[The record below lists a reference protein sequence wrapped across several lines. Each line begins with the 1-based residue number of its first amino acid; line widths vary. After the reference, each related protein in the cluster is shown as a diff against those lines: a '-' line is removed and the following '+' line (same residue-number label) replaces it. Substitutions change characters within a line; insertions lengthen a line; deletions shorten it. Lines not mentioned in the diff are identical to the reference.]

1 MNKDFSQ
8 TPRPTFKRALRR
20 ISVISVVISM
30 TLVWLLL
37 STASI
42 FTLKQYA
49 QKNLELTAAT
59 MGRSLEAALV
69 FGDSAAAEETLA
81 SLGKQGQ
88 ISQAI
93 VLNGQMQHF
102 AAWRHEPL
110 ANKEQVSG
118 LISKWLFP
126 EPTVQP
132 IWHQGKQIGELRLTA
147 LDELISHFLGI
158 SILVLTGSILL
169 ASFIALL
176 LTHSLHRGIVAA
188 LQSITEVVHDIRE
201 NRHFSRR
208 VPEERIEEFHL
219 FAQDFNS
226 LLGEMED
233 WQRQL
238 QAKNAQLLRSSLH
251 DPLTGLANR
260 AAFRNALAEPLTGL
274 ANRAAFRNALA
285 ELMQNEVDHQTSALL
300 FLDGDNFK
308 LINDNWGHAA
318 GDKVLMEVASR
329 LMTFAGKRHLAWRLG
344 GDEFAVLLREV
355 RSEAEVQALCQ
366 ALTEQFLP
374 PFNLHNGHSATL
386 SLSVGY
392 ALAWEHATAES
403 LQELADQNM
412 YRMKNQ
418 RIQQTLK

>member
-8 TPRPTFKRALRR
+8 APRPTFKRALRR
-20 ISVISVVISM
+20 ISMISVVISM

-37 STASI
+37 C
-42 FTLKQYA
+42 
-49 QKNLELTAAT
+49 TAAT

-69 FGDSAAAEETLA
+69 FGDSAAAEDTLA
-81 SLGKQGQ
+81 TLGRQGQ
-88 ISQAI
+88 FSQAI
-93 VLNGQMQHF
+93 LVDGQQRPF
-102 AAWRHEPL
+102 ASWHNDGL
-110 ANKEQVSG
+110 VSQDKISDV
-118 LISKWLFP
+118 ISKWLFP
-126 EPTVQP
+126 KPTVQT
-132 IWHQGKQIGELRLTA
+132 ILHQGKIIGELRLTA
-147 LDELISHFLGI
+147 LDRLISYFLGI
-158 SILVLTGSILL
+158 SIIVLTGSIFL
-169 ASFIALL
+169 ASCIALL

-260 AAFRNALAEPLTGL
+260 AAFRNVI
-274 ANRAAFRNALA
+274 ND
-285 ELMQNEVDHQTSALL
+285 LMKDETSQSHSALL

-318 GDKVLMEVASR
+318 GDKVLIEVASR
-329 LMTFAGKRHLAWRLG
+329 LMAFVGKQHQAWRLG
-344 GDEFAVLLREV
+344 GDEFAVLLRDVHSETEV
-355 RSEAEVQALCQ
+355 RALCR
-366 ALTEQFLP
+366 ALSEQFIP
-374 PFNLHNGHSATL
+374 PFNLHNGHTASL
-386 SLSVGY
+386 SLSIGY
-392 ALAWEHATAES
+392 ALTWEHTSAEN

-412 YRMKNQ
+412 YRMKHQ
-418 RIQQTLK
+418 RLQQTQK

>member
-176 LTHSLHRGIVAA
+176 LTHSLHRGSSPPCRASLRSCMIYVKTATSPGGCRRSVSRSSIFSPRTLTACWGNGGLAA
-188 LQSITEVVHDIRE
+188 PAAGQ
-201 NRHFSRR
+201 
-208 VPEERIEEFHL
+208 
-219 FAQDFNS
+219 
-226 LLGEMED
+226 
-233 WQRQL
+233 
-238 QAKNAQLLRSSLH
+238 NAQLLRSSLH
-251 DPLTGLANR
+251 D
-260 AAFRNALAEPLTGL
+260 PLTGL

-366 ALTEQFLP
+366 TLTEQFLP

>member
-260 AAFRNALAEPLTGL
+260 AAFRNALAE
-274 ANRAAFRNALA
+274 
-285 ELMQNEVDHQTSALL
+285 LMQNEVDHQTSALL
-300 FLDGDNFK
+300 FLD
-308 LINDNWGHAA
+308 
-318 GDKVLMEVASR
+318 
-329 LMTFAGKRHLAWRLG
+329 FAGKRHLAWRLG

>member
-188 LQSITEVVHDIRE
+188 LQSIIE
-201 NRHFSRR
+201 
-208 VPEERIEEFHL
+208 PEE
-219 FAQDFNS
+219 
-226 LLGEMED
+226 
-233 WQRQL
+233 QL
-238 QAKNAQLLRSSLH
+238 
-251 DPLTGLANR
+251 
-260 AAFRNALAEPLTGL
+260 E
-274 ANRAAFRNALA
+274 
-285 ELMQNEVDHQTSALL
+285 
-300 FLDGDNFK
+300 LDGLSDSDWRERIGNAVPP
-308 LINDNWGHAA
+308 AA
-318 GDKVLMEVASR
+318 AEAIASTMYQT
-329 LMTFAGKRHLAWRLG
+329 LLLAWSGETFLLSSMPIWVQPV
-344 GDEFAVLLREV
+344 AV
-355 RSEAEVQALCQ
+355 A
-366 ALTEQFLP
+366 
-374 PFNLHNGHSATL
+374 
-386 SLSVGY
+386 LSVAQGG
-392 ALAWEHATAES
+392 AA
-403 LQELADQNM
+403 
-412 YRMKNQ
+412 
-418 RIQQTLK
+418 

>member
-176 LTHSLHRGIVAA
+176 LTHSLHRGSSPPCRASLRSCMIYVKTATSPGGCRRNVSRS
-188 LQSITEVVHDIRE
+188 SI
-201 NRHFSRR
+201 FSPRTLTACWGKWR
-208 VPEERIEEFHL
+208 TGSASCRP
-219 FAQDFNS
+219 
-226 LLGEMED
+226 
-233 WQRQL
+233 
-238 QAKNAQLLRSSLH
+238 KNAQLLRSSLH
-251 DPLTGLANR
+251 D
-260 AAFRNALAEPLTGL
+260 PLTGL